1 MPEKILN
8 GNNHLDAKALRFAVD
23 AAGLAV
29 FAMDLS
35 TGEYLWNEHLRAM
48 LGVPGDCALDYEGF
62 LAMVHPEDRE
72 RVRAA
77 GLAAIDPKGSGA
89 YDCEMRMVRPDG
101 ETVWVRARGQTA
113 FLRRDKGRRRPARII
128 GVARDETERVRSLAQ
143 KDLLIR
149 EMSHRV
155 KNSLQTV
162 ATLLDIQT
170 RMERD
175 PFLRE
180 RLEEARGRVSSVAK
194 VHQHLYG
201 SRTLARVPLSLYLR
215 DVVRDLAFHHE
226 AERRGI
232 DTVVEA
238 EEVEVPSGQ
247 ATDIGLIVNELVCN
261 AFRHAFPDDRSGT
274 IRVSV
279 GIREGALD
287 LRVEDDGIG
296 TGCEPP
302 EREGS
307 LGMMV
312 VRTLADQLGAGLELD
327 CRRGCR
333 VALRIPLVP

>member
-1 MPEKILN
+1 MPGKMVSDHK
-8 GNNHLDAKALRFAVD
+8 HLDAKALRFAVD

-29 FAMDLS
+29 FAMDIA

-48 LGVPGDCALDYEGF
+48 LGVPGDVPLDYEGF
-62 LAMVHPEDRE
+62 LAMVHPEDRD

-77 GLAAIDPKGSGA
+77 GLAALDPKGTGA
-89 YDCEMRMVRPDG
+89 YDCEMRMVRADG
-101 ETVWVRARGQTA
+101 EIVWVRARGQTA
-113 FLRRDKGRRRPARII
+113 FSRRGGRRATRII
-128 GVARDETERVRSLAQ
+128 GVARDVSERVRSLAQ
-143 KDLLIR
+143 KDLLVR

-162 ATLLDIQT
+162 TTLLSIQT
-170 RMERD
+170 GMERD
-175 PFLRE
+175 PLLRAK
-180 RLEEARGRVSSVAK
+180 LEEARGRVSSVAK

-201 SRTLARVPLSLYLR
+201 SRTLAQVPLALYLR

-232 DTVVEA
+232 EVEVEA
-238 EEVEVPSGQ
+238 EDIEVPSGL

-261 AFRHAFPDDRSGT
+261 AFRHAFPDGRTG
-274 IRVSV
+274 RVQV
-279 GIREGALD
+279 LAHLREGALD

-327 CRRGCR
+327 CRQGCR
-333 VALRIPLVP
+333 VALRIPVVP